1 MDNASTLADD
11 EEGAE
16 ELLQAH
22 TAAQSEAFDAEM
34 KDRLKSKGDRF
45 EEMVEHEEGIRLG
58 DEGWK
63 ERYYKVQPLS
73 GRPPHM
79 TPSHLHGSCCLVAPV
94 GVQNMGKLSA
104 VRDKPHTYPSFWRK
118 SYKGCELLLPAW
130 PCKISTGV
138 NHPQKQV

>member
-1 MDNASTLADD
+1 MAAPDEEDGDADNASTLADD

-34 KDRLKSKGDRF
+34 KERLKSKGDRF

-63 ERYYKVQPLS
+63 ERYYKVQPCQGILLKCPPSSACALLS
-73 GRPPHM
+73 D
-79 TPSHLHGSCCLVAPV
+79 GSCGEKDMWKAECTQRDTHTSPSSRQVVAEESSNCCLDR
-94 GVQNMGKLSA
+94 S
-104 VRDKPHTYPSFWRK
+104 
-118 SYKGCELLLPAW
+118 
-130 PCKISTGV
+130 
-138 NHPQKQV
+138 

>member
-1 MDNASTLADD
+1 MAAPDEEDGDVDNASTLADD

-63 ERYYKVQPLS
+63 ERYYKVQPCR
-73 GRPPHM
+73 G
-79 TPSHLHGSCCLVAPV
+79 A
-94 GVQNMGKLSA
+94 
-104 VRDKPHTYPSFWRK
+104 
-118 SYKGCELLLPAW
+118 LL
-130 PCKISTGV
+130 T
-138 NHPQKQV
+138 

>member
-1 MDNASTLADD
+1 MDTASILADD

-22 TAAQSEAFDAEM
+22 TAAQSEAFEAQM

-63 ERYYKVQPLS
+63 ERYYKV
-73 GRPPHM
+73 
-79 TPSHLHGSCCLVAPV
+79 
-94 GVQNMGKLSA
+94 
-104 VRDKPHTYPSFWRK
+104 
-118 SYKGCELLLPAW
+118 
-130 PCKISTGV
+130 
-138 NHPQKQV
+138 